1 MSNKDKKFKNPL
13 NFDDIISAISYD
25 PSVIGPTFPNT
36 TIVSPTGI
44 TGPTG
49 STGSTGS
56 TGDTGPTGNTGP
68 TGSTGI
74 TGPTGATGP
83 SGSTGPT
90 GRTGTTGNTGP
101 TGSTGPSGSTGPTGT
116 LAQAYA
122 SLTLGVNQTVAA
134 NGKVN
139 FSGGGTNLNGITFNG
154 SDTLTIQQNGDYM
167 ITLNVSPALGSVTPA
182 AFGVGLNNNP
192 TPSTN
197 MVSNVSGG
205 MISSTTIISLTAG
218 TTLSLF
224 NNSGVAVSL
233 NNGAGGAAG
242 GGVARVTVIRVD

>member
-1 MSNKDKKFKNPL
+1 
-13 NFDDIISAISYD
+13 
-25 PSVIGPTFPNT
+25 
-36 TIVSPTGI
+36 
-44 TGPTG
+44 
-49 STGSTGS
+49 
-56 TGDTGPTGNTGP
+56 GNTGP
-68 TGSTGI
+68 TGATGI

-90 GRTGTTGNTGP
+90 GRTGTTGN
-101 TGSTGPSGSTGPTGT
+101 TGPSGSTGPTGT